1 MSACKDGYSSC
12 CRRSCILHPE
22 IYKDFLT
29 LIAVFWD
36 VAPCSL
42 LDVSE
47 ERTAPIRAMDLKE
60 NVAVSF
66 SATVPS
72 SVKIIKL
79 MQIL

>member
-1 MSACKDGYSSC
+1 MSACKDGHSSC

-22 IYKDFLT
+22 IYTDFLT

-47 ERTAPIRAMDLKE
+47 ERTAPIRAMDLK
-60 NVAVSF
+60 NVVVSF

-79 MQIL
+79 VQIL